1 VRDLGHVIDALIS
14 GVVVVD
20 AGGTVCEMNGE
31 ACRILEASAESVRG
45 QPVQSALGPL
55 LGKIVRRVLASG
67 RGQVE
72 NEIRI
77 ERRYATRPLVAEIAA
92 SPCYDASGHADGAV
106 LEIRDRSVHRE
117 LREAA
122 FERERMDAF
131 GRIAAG
137 IAHEVKNPLGGIR
150 GAAEI
155 MAKRSDDPRLVRS
168 AELVIRETDRIA
180 GLLDD
185 FMVLGHDEGLRL
197 RAVNLHRVLDD
208 VLDLNGLDP
217 LSEGIRIERLYD
229 PSIPE
234 LHADRDR
241 LAQVFHN
248 LVRNALQAMAGGAG
262 ESLEIHTRVDLER
275 PLSKAG
281 GPQGRSL
288 SIEFR
293 DDGPGIGEELRDRIT
308 DPFFTT
314 RESGTG
320 LGLSIAQHWVTA
332 HGGRLVLESDPGEGT
347 RARVTLPLRTARTVP
362 LQTAR
367 SAS

>member
-1 VRDLGHVIDALIS
+1 VVRVRDLFHVIDALIS
-14 GVVVVD
+14 GVVVID
-20 AGGTVCEMNGE
+20 AAGTVREMNTE
-31 ACRILEASAESVRG
+31 ACRILETSAESARR
-45 QPVQSALGPL
+45 QPVEAALGPPL
-55 LGKIVRRVLASG
+55 AKLVRSVLASG
-67 RGQVE
+67 RGLVE
-72 NEIRI
+72 NELRI
-77 ERRYATRPLVAEIAA
+77 ERRYATAPLVVEIAV
-92 SPCYDASGHADGAV
+92 SPFHGPGGRADGV
-106 LEIRDRSVHRE
+106 VVEVRDRSVHRE

-122 FERERMDAF
+122 FERERMHSF

-155 MAKRSDDPRLVRS
+155 VAKRSDDPRLVRS

-185 FMVLGHDEGLRL
+185 FMVLGREESLRL

-208 VLDLNGLDP
+208 VIDLNDLDP
-217 LSEGIRIERLYD
+217 ISEGITIERLYD

-248 LVRNALQAMAGGAG
+248 LVRNALQAMAGGKG
-262 ESLEIHTRVDLER
+262 DTLEIRTRVDLDH
-275 PLSKAG
+275 PLSIAN
-281 GPQGRSL
+281 GPRVPSV
-288 SIEFR
+288 SVEFV
-293 DDGPGIGEELRDRIT
+293 DHGPGIDTNVRDRIT

-320 LGLSIAQHWVTA
+320 LGLSIAAHWVSA
-332 HGGRLVLESDPGEGT
+332 HGGRLVLDDAPGAGAC
-347 RARVTLPLRTARTVP
+347 ARVTLPLRTARSKP
-362 LQTAR
+362 
-367 SAS
+367 